1 MIRVLRARA
10 KKLLAVFA
18 FAPLGHADLLNK
30 FISLSRSAIRWE
42 NKKEGNA
49 GFQKKRDGAGG
60 SVFVSRGGSILISVE
75 ATGSVM

>member
-1 MIRVLRARA
+1 
-10 KKLLAVFA
+10 
-18 FAPLGHADLLNK
+18 
-30 FISLSRSAIRWE
+30 LSRSAIRWE

-75 ATGSVM
+75 GTIQS